1 MNINIKDIE
10 KLIQLVEKSKIT
22 ELVITQENESI
33 RIAQEKMLVTQVT
46 MPAAAPVAA
55 TAVAAPTAAAV
66 DGTKA
71 ADAPAEINGHMIK
84 SPMVGTFYLS
94 PSPGATP
101 FIKVGQKVKTGDT
114 LCIIEAMKMMNRID
128 SDKTGTIK
136 AILVET
142 GTPVEFDQP
151 LVIIE

>member
-33 RIAQEKMLVTQVT
+33 RIAQEKLLVTQVS
-46 MPAAAPVAA
+46 MPAAPPMVAAPVA
-55 TAVAAPTAAAV
+55 TVAASAEAP
-66 DGTKA
+66 KA
-71 ADAPAEINGHMIK
+71 AEAPAEINGHMIK
-84 SPMVGTFYLS
+84 SPMVGTFYLA
-94 PSPGATP
+94 PSPGAAP
-101 FIKVGQKVKTGDT
+101 FIKVGQKVKVGDT

-128 SDKTGTIK
+128 SDKAGTLK